1 MNDFEL
7 FLNFGAV
14 VRIGQGY
21 RDELYK
27 FIKLIRKLGFLNEEL
42 KWFVVNMGII
52 TEGNNNITDRG
63 IFLEKIDKIE
73 DEEFF
78 SILEESYSDDYFWH
92 LVEINCGKRSVIC
105 IEYQFGKGF
114 TFDTIENYTS
124 YDDTI
129 KIINVE
135 DLIKACNKEVDFKL
149 NYKEKSFKEL
159 VSKKADERLA
169 NELDEFCDFY
179 EWSIVQYA
187 ENKFDILDRQTGEII
202 DNEDNNFKSLEDCQ
216 KRVFERMTDYLVME
230 CDIDDM
236 IDCGEEKCVL
246 KDINT
251 YVSLG
256 KKYNYLKETD
266 IKYLEDL
273 KEEVI
278 EKSRVY
284 KCIKDYVVN
293 EDSGLYEE
301 EITLWDWKNNF
312 IDWCKMGINKENRHL
327 ADEIQ
332 KLKADE
338 VVEFIEKN
346 WCIKLR
352 KVVDKH

>member
-14 VRIGQGY
+14 VRIVKGY
-21 RDELYK
+21 RDDLYK

-52 TEGNNNITDRG
+52 TEGKNEIADRG
-63 IFLEKIDKIE
+63 IFLDKIDKIG

-92 LVEINCGKRSVIC
+92 LVEINCGKSNIIC

-114 TFDTIENYTS
+114 TFDTIGNYTS
-124 YDDTI
+124 YDNTI
-129 KIINVE
+129 KTISVE
-135 DLIKACNKEVDFKL
+135 DLIKACNKEMDFKL
-149 NYKEKSFKEL
+149 HYEEKSFKEL
-159 VSKKADERLA
+159 MNKADTRLSS
-169 NELDEFCDFY
+169 ELDNFCDFY

-187 ENKFDILDRQTGEII
+187 ENKFDILDRQT
-202 DNEDNNFKSLEDCQ
+202 NELVGYFNKDFGTLQDCV
-216 KRVFERMTDYLVME
+216 KRVFDRMVDYFIME
-230 CDIDDM
+230 SDIDSR
-236 IDCGEEKCVL
+236 IDWGEENFVINEIDTYIMLGKNYNL
-246 KDINT
+246 SSEKDIEHFE
-251 YVSLG
+251 
-256 KKYNYLKETD
+256 K
-266 IKYLEDL
+266 L

-284 KCIKDYVVN
+284 KCIEDYAVN
-293 EDSGLYEE
+293 ENSGLYKEQ
-301 EITLWDWKNNF
+301 ITLWDWKNNF
-312 IDWCKMGINKENRHL
+312 IDWCKMEINKENRHL

-338 VVEFIEKN
+338 IVNFIEKN
-346 WCIKLR
+346 WCIKLE